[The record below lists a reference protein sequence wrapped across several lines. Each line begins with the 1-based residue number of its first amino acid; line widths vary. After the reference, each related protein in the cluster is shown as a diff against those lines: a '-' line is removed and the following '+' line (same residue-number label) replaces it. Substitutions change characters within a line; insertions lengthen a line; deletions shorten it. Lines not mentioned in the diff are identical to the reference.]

1 LNTYRFTKIAIL
13 SLAFALP
20 ASHANAAKPK
30 PLEKL
35 TACAYLEDKNN
46 DGDSFRVKCGDKD
59 FVARLYFVDAPET
72 TLVDA
77 ERVRKQS
84 QHFGISL
91 DDTLAAGARTT
102 DFVRDALKQP
112 FEVWTSYSPSGGRS
126 TLPRYNAFVSAQG
139 KSLIELLVSN
149 GLARVFGNG
158 TKPPD
163 GQKSTAYREKLTE
176 LQDEARRKKLG
187 AWANSKGK

>member
-1 LNTYRFTKIAIL
+1 MSSLRPLKIAFTL
-13 SLAFALP
+13 FAFLLP
-20 ASHANAAKPK
+20 AASTFAAK

-35 TACAYLEDKNN
+35 TACAYVEDKYN

-59 FVARLYFVDAPET
+59 FVARLYFIDAPET
-72 TLVDA
+72 TLVEA

-91 DDTLAAGARTT
+91 DDTLAVGTKATNFTRET
-102 DFVRDALKQP
+102 LKQP
-112 FEVWTSYSPSGGRS
+112 FELWTSWSPSGGR
-126 TLPRYNAFVSAQG
+126 TVVPRYNAFVNAQG

-149 GLARVFGNG
+149 GLARVYGNV
-158 TKPPD
+158 TRLPD
-163 GQKSTAYREKLTE
+163 GQKSTAYKTKLVE
-176 LQDEARRKKLG
+176 LESEARQKKLG